1 MVTTVGTEEEANQI
15 AEELVARRHCCCVN
29 IIPVQRSVYRWKG
42 KICDDSEFLLII
54 KTMEHEYERVEA
66 TIQELHSYELPEILA
81 FNIARGEKNFLDWMA
96 SCLDKSADFSEE
108 DDEGPGVPAGP
119 EPVD

>member
-42 KICDDSEFLLII
+42 KICDDSEFLLVI
-54 KTMEHEYERVEA
+54 KSTAEEYPAIES
-66 TIQELHSYELPEILA
+66 TIQELHEYDVPEILA
-81 FNIARGEKNFLDWMA
+81 FNVGRGERRFLEWLDA
-96 SCLDKSADFSEE
+96 STGPAVGSSSADELSEQL
-108 DDEGPGVPAGP
+108 
-119 EPVD
+119 